1 MTAMARAAETLEDSA
16 RRIGHHAWVEQR
28 LFETLGAWVPTTPEP
43 AAKALVA
50 ELSLH
55 HAWRAELWHGL
66 LPAVPH
72 LAVADLVVAPPGAP
86 VPPPGAST
94 ADRLGWLCGE
104 VLPALL
110 DGYADHLART
120 TVVTDG
126 PAIRVLGLVTADARA
141 DLAAG
146 RALLSAL
153 GLDPSPQL

>member
-1 MTAMARAAETLEDSA
+1 MVPAAETLEDSA

-28 LFETLGAWVPTTPEP
+28 LFETLGTWVPTTPEP
-43 AAKALVA
+43 EAKALVA
-50 ELSLH
+50 EQSLH

-66 LPAVPH
+66 LPVVPH
-72 LAVADLVVAPPGAP
+72 LAVDDLVVAPPGAP
-86 VPPPGAST
+86 APPAGDTT

-110 DGYADHLART
+110 DGYAEHLART

-126 PAIRVLGLVTADARA
+126 PTIRVLGLVTADARA

-146 RALLSAL
+146 RALLSRL
-153 GLDPSPQL
+153 GPGRPPRL